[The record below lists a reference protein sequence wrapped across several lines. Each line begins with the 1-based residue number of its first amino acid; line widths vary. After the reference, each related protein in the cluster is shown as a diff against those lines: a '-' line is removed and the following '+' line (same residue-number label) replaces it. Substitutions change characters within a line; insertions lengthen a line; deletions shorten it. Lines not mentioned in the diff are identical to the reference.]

1 MESKDLQKTTLP
13 KIRINKLH
21 IGEAASYETF
31 QPNSDFENGQHLD
44 TMLQSDRE
52 LQRSSDRVKRQ
63 TKHSKKKSNPYHNIK
78 KVEVGT

>member
-31 QPNSDFENGQHLD
+31 QPKSDLEN
-44 TMLQSDRE
+44 E
-52 LQRSSDRVKRQ
+52 
-63 TKHSKKKSNPYHNIK
+63 
-78 KVEVGT
+78 